1 MFRDIVVDCSGDLFY
16 VVEINKCVNIV
27 DRKNRYKVFR
37 EYGWIF
43 FSINI
48 IGFCN
53 FLVVMIKDED
63 KVENKENK
71 VVCYVYFK
79 EE

>member
-37 EYGWIF
+37 EYG
-43 FSINI
+43 
-48 IGFCN
+48 
-53 FLVVMIKDED
+53 
-63 KVENKENK
+63 
-71 VVCYVYFK
+71 
-79 EE
+79 